1 MSLCKINLMKTRNKI
16 GKELAN
22 IRIDLNYTQDT
33 IAKKMD
39 VSLDRIKKVELG
51 NAKNI
56 DFYVEYANFLGYTIT
71 LNKGDE
77 EGLLMEPISSLTKQ
91 IRVLLGDDFF
101 SVPQLSSDVQEKL
114 IEIGFLD
121 NTIDTIKIANALIS
135 LEKQG
140 EIKVDRSNSNASKYY
155 K

>member
-1 MSLCKINLMKTRNKI
+1 MNLMKTRNKI

>member
-1 MSLCKINLMKTRNKI
+1 MNLTKTRNRI

-33 IAKKMD
+33 IAKIMG

-56 DFYVEYANFLGYTIT
+56 DFYVEYADFLGYTIT
-71 LNKGDE
+71 LSKGDE
-77 EGLLMEPISSLTKQ
+77 KGLLMEPISSLTKQ
-91 IRVLLGDDFF
+91 IRVLLGGDFF
-101 SVPQLSSDVQEKL
+101 SVPQLSSDVQKKL
-114 IEIGFLD
+114 TDIGFLD
-121 NTIDTIKIANALIS
+121 KTIDTIKIANALIS

-140 EIKVDRSNSNASKYY
+140 EIKVDRSNSSANKYY

>member
-1 MSLCKINLMKTRNKI
+1 MNLTKTRNRI

-33 IAKKMD
+33 IAKIMG

-56 DFYVEYANFLGYTIT
+56 DFYVEYADFLGYTIT
-71 LNKGDE
+71 LSKGDKK
-77 EGLLMEPISSLTKQ
+77 GLLMEPISSLTKQ
-91 IRVLLGDDFF
+91 IRVLLGGDFF
-101 SVPQLSSDVQEKL
+101 SVPQLSSDVQKKL
-114 IEIGFLD
+114 TDIGFLD
-121 NTIDTIKIANALIS
+121 KTIDTIKIANALIS

-140 EIKVDRSNSNASKYY
+140 EIKVDRSNSSANKYY

>member
-1 MSLCKINLMKTRNKI
+1 MKTRNRI

>member
-1 MSLCKINLMKTRNKI
+1 MKTRNKI

>member
-1 MSLCKINLMKTRNKI
+1 MLCKMNLTKTRNRI

-33 IAKKMD
+33 IAKIMG

-56 DFYVEYANFLGYTIT
+56 DFYVEYADFLGYTIT
-71 LNKGDE
+71 LSKGDE

-91 IRVLLGDDFF
+91 IRVLLGGDFF
-101 SVPQLSSDVQEKL
+101 SVPQLSSDVQKKL
-114 IEIGFLD
+114 TDIGFLD
-121 NTIDTIKIANALIS
+121 KTIDTIKIANALIS

-140 EIKVDRSNSNASKYY
+140 EIKVDRSNSSANKYY

>member
-1 MSLCKINLMKTRNKI
+1 MNLMKTRNRI